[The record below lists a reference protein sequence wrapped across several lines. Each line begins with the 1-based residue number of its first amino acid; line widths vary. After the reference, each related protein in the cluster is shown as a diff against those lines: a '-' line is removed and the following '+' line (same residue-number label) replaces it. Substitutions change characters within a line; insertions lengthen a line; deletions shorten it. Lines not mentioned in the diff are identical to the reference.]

1 MTRISLPGRAA
12 FQAEAPR
19 PDRLTSI
26 GEALEEVLGAYAGRV
41 AGRGNAR
48 AGHSAATP
56 SSSSLFE
63 GSMMAFGSL
72 STR

>member
-1 MTRISLPGRAA
+1 MSRIAHPPRTEFRQEPPRA
-12 FQAEAPR
+12 E
-19 PDRLTSI
+19 RLASI

-41 AGRGNAR
+41 VGRSQQRGNYLAS
-48 AGHSAATP
+48 AGASV
-56 SSSSLFE
+56 E